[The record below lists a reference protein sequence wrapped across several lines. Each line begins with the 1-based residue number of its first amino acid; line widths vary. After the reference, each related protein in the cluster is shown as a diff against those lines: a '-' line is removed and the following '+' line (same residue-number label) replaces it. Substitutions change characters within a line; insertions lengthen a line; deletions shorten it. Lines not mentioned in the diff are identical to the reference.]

1 MAASVPI
8 IDVDDDPKALKMDG
22 HDQHKRGQKRKR
34 ASWVSETLSG
44 EQREAQIKGLEQ
56 EMEGLFGCY
65 REMMEHRSG
74 FGMGYDMASVDSGC
88 ALNSVVAV
96 LMEES
101 ELPLSKLVDAIHEKV
116 KDKMGNVS
124 SAAVKSAV
132 LLVGQRV
139 KYGLGNEEAD
149 VLEDDT
155 HSSLWCWETRDAKL
169 IPKAE
174 RVTIKARRTCRKKI
188 NERITAVS
196 AMLTLLQKPEN
207 GKSYKHDFMKA
218 SEKLAKVLSEVDIR
232 VLMSNMLQKTDAEM
246 AEKEAKRGEKLLMK
260 QLERTKREIEKEKKK
275 VDRELQ
281 KEKLQNDSD
290 SVGYVICS
298 HNTFY
303 FVDFHDHSLFQEKV
317 KKRLQGEAEKDEK
330 RREREEAEMRKQLQK
345 QQEEAQREQRRREKE
360 EAELKKKLSVQKQA
374 SVMERFLKKC
384 KTSPPQIEEMT
395 KPTIYS
401 PPTEKIENVPE
412 TITLS
417 MDRALSSKEA
427 NTDDLRKLHLSSW
440 RHLGSSLR
448 SNQKQCWGMRMKPKR
463 ELFKELKLTAN
474 KGLSHDD
481 SSVKMLADGWEEHN
495 SDDRSCHN
503 DADVSAHDVKKCC
516 VRKQLLQ
523 FDKSNRPAFYGIWPK
538 KSNVVRPRCPWR
550 KDPDLDYDVDSDEEW
565 EEEEPGESLSDCD
578 KDEEEET
585 GEGCSKADDEDESED
600 GFFVPDGYLSENEGV
615 EVDRMESDVPVVET
629 QTSHISEQDMQ
640 NEEFG
645 ALLRQQKYLNSLT
658 EHALRK
664 NQPLIILN
672 LLHEKASLQ
681 MVEDLNGTPKLEQTC
696 LQALSMRAYPF
707 GSSVEISIDSVEQGN
722 QEACMSS
729 GKAGA
734 TPALSVVPIPD
745 SDLPLI
751 VSTIQSCSHGIR
763 RLLESLQE
771 KFPSIPKS
779 QLKEK
784 VREISDFSDN
794 RWQVKKEIL
803 VKLGMPIS
811 PEKGGG
817 SGHTKSIAAFFSKR
831 CLPPADKRSSIETSP
846 PQLLKP
852 GSAAQEQLNHA

>member
-1 MAASVPI
+1 MWMMIRKPS
-8 IDVDDDPKALKMDG
+8 KMDG
-22 HDQHKRGQKRKR
+22 QDQHKRGQKRKR

-65 REMMEHRSG
+65 REMMEQRSG

-116 KDKMGNVS
+116 KDKMGIVS

-149 VLEDDT
+149 VLEDDS

-196 AMLTLLQKPEN
+196 AMLTLLQKPED

-232 VLMSNMLQKTDAEM
+232 LLMSNMLQKTDAEM

-281 KEKLQNDSD
+281 KEKLQN
-290 SVGYVICS
+290 
-298 HNTFY
+298 
-303 FVDFHDHSLFQEKV
+303 EKV
-317 KKRLQGEAEKDEK
+317 KKRLQDEAEKDEK

-360 EAELKKKLSVQKQA
+360 EAELKKKLSVKKQA

-401 PPTEKIENVPE
+401 PPTEKNENVPE

-427 NTDDLRKLHLSSW
+427 KTDDLRKLHLSSW

-481 SSVKMLADGWEEHN
+481 SSVKMLADGWEEQN

-629 QTSHISEQDMQ
+629 QTSHISEQDGQ

-681 MVEDLNGTPKLEQTC
+681 MAGDLNGTPKLEQTC

-707 GSSVEISIDSVEQGN
+707 GSLVEISIDSMEQDN

-734 TPALSVVPIPD
+734 SPALSVVPIPD

-771 KFPSIPKS
+771 KFPSIPKT

-811 PEKGGG
+811 PGTEKG
-817 SGHTKSIAAFFSKR
+817 GHTKSIAAFFSKR
-831 CLPPADKRSSIETSP
+831 CLPPSADKRSSIETSP

-852 GSAAQEQLNHA
+852 GSAAQEQLNHS